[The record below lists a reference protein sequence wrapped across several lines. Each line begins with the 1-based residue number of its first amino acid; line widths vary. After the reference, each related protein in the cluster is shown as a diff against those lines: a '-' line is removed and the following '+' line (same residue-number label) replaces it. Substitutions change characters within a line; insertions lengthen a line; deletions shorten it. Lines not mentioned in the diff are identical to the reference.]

1 MSANA
6 ATLDERPT
14 EAVAEPPPPPRE
26 PVGSRISSVLTRAP
40 VNILLAFVAIV
51 WLVPAV
57 GLAISSLRSSGDNA
71 QAGWWRVFTEPS
83 QLTFDSYREILDNPR
98 IVDSFWNTVLI
109 TLPATAGV
117 VLIAALAAYA
127 FAWIDFPGRD
137 WAFIAVVAL
146 LVVPVQ
152 VALIPV
158 AELYGA
164 IGIYGD
170 IIGVVLFH
178 IAFGLPFAI
187 FLLRNFFAGIPREML
202 EAARIDGASEMRIFL
217 RVILPIGMPAI
228 ASLSIFQFLWVWND
242 LLVALVFA
250 ETGAS
255 PLTVAIRNETRQFGA
270 NIDVIAPGAFLSM
283 IVPLVVFFALQ
294 RYFVQGLLAG
304 ADK

>member
-1 MSANA
+1 MSP
-6 ATLDERPT
+6 ATAVST
-14 EAVAEPPPPPRE
+14 EAPDEAPALPPPRE
-26 PVGSRISSVLTRAP
+26 PLGKRLARGLTRAP
-40 VNILLAFVAIV
+40 VHLFLVVVALV

-57 GLAISSLRSSGDNA
+57 GLAVSSLRSARDNA
-71 QAGWWRVFTEPS
+71 AAGWWQIFAQPA
-83 QLTFDSYREILDNPR
+83 QLTLDNYRAIIDNPR
-98 IVDSFWNTVLI
+98 IMDSFWNTVFI
-109 TLPATAGV
+109 TVPATVGV
-117 VLIAALAAYA
+117 VLIGALAAYA

-137 WAFIAVVAL
+137 WGFVVVVGL

-158 AELYGA
+158 AQLFGR

-170 IIGVVLFH
+170 IVGVVLFH

-187 FLLRNFFAGIPREML
+187 FLLRNFFAGVPREML
-202 EAARIDGASEMRIFL
+202 EAARIDGAGELRIFL
-217 RVILPIGMPAI
+217 RVLLPIGMPAI

-250 ETGAS
+250 ETSQA

-270 NIDVIAPGAFLSM
+270 NIDVIAPGAFISM
-283 IVPLVVFFALQ
+283 VVPLVVFFALQ